1 MPARPQ
7 RRTTQKKA
15 NAKKPGASPPGARK
29 KPRAAGRA
37 ASPAASIPEGYAIGP
52 YGEMI
57 ALEDLGLGA
66 GALEPPR
73 KET

>member
-1 MPARPQ
+1 MSARPK
-7 RRTTQKKA
+7 RRTTP
-15 NAKKPGASPPGARK
+15 KKPHASPPGARK
-29 KPRAAGRA
+29 KPRAAP
-37 ASPAASIPEGYAIGP
+37 PAASIPEGYAIGP

>member
-1 MPARPQ
+1 MSARPK
-7 RRTTQKKA
+7 RRTTP
-15 NAKKPGASPPGARK
+15 KKPHASPPGARK